1 MAGED
6 AHHSDADI
14 RIPIDAVPQPLACF
28 AVRED
33 GVELIDTNA
42 QFSAAF
48 RAADAGIS
56 FHTWWNKNGFTALS
70 RSVTELRAALVAG
83 ESVDVAVTVSPTPD
97 GDRTPDGRTYRL
109 KSQETG
115 DTVKTLVLL
124 NAPAKDDAFTSE
136 EIASVVSHD
145 LRNPLDVAKAHLRA
159 ARETGG
165 SEHFDSL
172 EQAHDRMERIIQD
185 VLTLARRDGAISL
198 TPDTEIETVAQEAW
212 TTVDTTRVSLRL
224 ASELPAIE
232 ADPDR
237 LQRLFENLFRNVV
250 EHSSIDSQGQVMRG
264 KADERGEL
272 SNVDWGESPAETND
286 ERAGK
291 SNDKSSDDD
300 SPDASEGARDS
311 ARSHETAVTVRV
323 GVTEDGFYVAD
334 DGPGIPEAD
343 REQVFEPGYS
353 DGDGG
358 TGLGLQIVEQI
369 ALAHGWSI
377 ALRESEHGGA
387 RFEFR
392 GVVPCSE

>member
-33 GVELIDTNA
+33 EVALIDTNA

-56 FHTWWNKNGFTALS
+56 FETWWDKHGFTALS

-97 GDRTPDGRTYRL
+97 GDKTPDGRTYRL

-115 DTVKTLVLL
+115 DTVQTLVLL
-124 NAPAKDDAFTSE
+124 HAPVQDDAFTSE

-159 ARETGG
+159 ARETGE

-185 VLTLARRDGAISL
+185 VLTLARRDGALSL
-198 TPDTEIETVAQEAW
+198 TPDTEVETVAQEAW

-232 ADPDR
+232 ADR
-237 LQRLFENLFRNVV
+237 IC
-250 EHSSIDSQGQVMRG
+250 S
-264 KADERGEL
+264 ATL
-272 SNVDWGESPAETND
+272 SNTVPRIVRDKLCVAKRTNAASFPTQSGANLGPRRTTR
-286 ERAGK
+286 ERVK
-291 SNDKSSDDD
+291 
-300 SPDASEGARDS
+300 
-311 ARSHETAVTVRV
+311 AVTHPPTTTVQTRLRAHATV
-323 GVTEDGFYVAD
+323 PAVTK
-334 DGPGIPEAD
+334 
-343 REQVFEPGYS
+343 RRSQ
-353 DGDGG
+353 
-358 TGLGLQIVEQI
+358 
-369 ALAHGWSI
+369 
-377 ALRESEHGGA
+377 SEW
-387 RFEFR
+387 
-392 GVVPCSE
+392 V